1 MINQPDAPSRRTCL
15 GALALSVLAV
25 ACSDGPPAPVQDVP
39 GKVLKIGLNANYP
52 PYEWVND
59 QHRLVGFD
67 VELAN
72 AIGEQLGRP
81 VKFVN
86 NPWTRLLA
94 SLEEGTVDALI
105 SALAI
110 TPERLRDWVFTVPYH
125 REAQSL
131 LLPATTQPDLL
142 ALQRIGV
149 LADSSAILHLQ
160 QLNVPAERIIPYDGV
175 PPLFDSL
182 RQHRVNALFGDAS
195 VLAFLQKTMPQTRLV
210 HRAGWGADDQ
220 GLMLSLK
227 RPRLLQQM
235 NQALAVLESNGRL
248 PALRQR
254 WLDQSAVKAA

>member
-1 MINQPDAPSRRTCL
+1 MSNQPDDPSRRTCL
-15 GALALSVLAV
+15 SVLALSMLAT
-25 ACSDGPPAPVQDVP
+25 ACKEGAPAPVQDVP

-52 PYEWVND
+52 PFEWVND
-59 QHRLVGFD
+59 QRRLVGFD

-105 SALAI
+105 SGLAI
-110 TPERLRDWVFTVPYH
+110 TPERLREWVFTRPYH

-131 LLPATTQPDLL
+131 LLPATARPDLA
-142 ALQRIGV
+142 ALKRIGV

-160 QLNVPAERIIPYDGV
+160 QLNTPAEKIIPYDGV

-182 RQHRVNALFGDAS
+182 RQRQVDALFGDAS

-210 HRAGWGADDQ
+210 HQAGWGTDDQ
-220 GLMLSLK
+220 GLMLSPK
-227 RPRLLQQM
+227 RPQLLQQM
-235 NQALAVLESNGRL
+235 NQALAALESNGRL
-248 PALRQR
+248 PALRRR
-254 WLDQSAVKAA
+254 WLDLSAG